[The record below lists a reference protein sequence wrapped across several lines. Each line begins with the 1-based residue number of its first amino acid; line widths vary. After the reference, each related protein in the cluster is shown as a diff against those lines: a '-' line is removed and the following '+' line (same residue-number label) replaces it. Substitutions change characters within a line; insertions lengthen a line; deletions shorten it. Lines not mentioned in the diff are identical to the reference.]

1 LTAER
6 VPATATASVWNIAN
20 ALTVLRTLLVPLFVW
35 LLFAEGGHE
44 TGWRIAAAVTFAVA
58 SVTDRL
64 DGEIARS
71 RGLVTDFGKIADPIA
86 DKALTGTALV
96 GLSMLGELSWW
107 VTIVVL
113 VREIGI
119 TLLRFV
125 VIRHGVMPAGRGG
138 KVKTVV
144 QGVAVLLYL
153 LPLTG
158 TAHVVAAIVMG
169 VAVVLTVATGID
181 YLAQAYR
188 LRSTSERTRNRAAL
202 RQGAAAGPEV
212 DEVAAG
218 QGGEG

>member
-1 LTAER
+1 LTTGR
-6 VPATATASVWNIAN
+6 SVTAPVSVWNIAN
-20 ALTVLRTLLVPLFVW
+20 ALTALRIVLIPVFVL
-35 LLFAEGGHE
+35 LLFAGGGDE
-44 TGWRIAAAVTFAVA
+44 TGWRIAAAVTFVVA
-58 SVTDRL
+58 GVTDRL

-71 RGLVTDFGKIADPIA
+71 RNLVTDFGKIADPIA

-107 VTIVVL
+107 VTVVVL

-138 KVKTVV
+138 KVKTAV
-144 QGVAVLLYL
+144 QALAILLYL

-158 TAHVVAAIVMG
+158 TAHTIAVVVMAC
-169 VAVVLTVATGID
+169 AVVLTVATGID

-188 LRSTSERTRNRAAL
+188 LRATSERTRTRALA
-202 RQGAAAGPEV
+202 RGGGAAVAGV

-218 QGGEG
+218 QGGDG